1 MWGKIFGA
9 TIGATVM
16 LLLMYPLWLVGLATA
31 VGVLVGHYFLDYSFE
46 PPAQKIHVYAPFPPR
61 GITAPKASPEE
72 ILLARTLCTLFIEL
86 ARVDGTVAQS
96 EIRVVREFFIQ
107 TLGFEAPA
115 QEIVRMALK
124 DALASEIR
132 EVTPLAHAC
141 RRLLEPP
148 RRLSFVEALYELAQV
163 DSPAN
168 KSEIDFMKHVVTE
181 LNLSDEQL
189 QKITTKYF
197 GSAQA
202 HYQHLQIP
210 PSASDDEVRSA
221 FRKLALEFHPD
232 RLASKPRAESDQAA
246 AKFRAIKEAYEALK
260 KIRGL

>member
-9 TIGATVM
+9 AIGATVT

-46 PPAQKIHVYAPFPPR
+46 PPAPKPHVYSPFPPR
-61 GITAPKASPEE
+61 QIKPPEARPDE
-72 ILLARTLCTLFIEL
+72 ILLAQTLCPLFIEL
-86 ARVDGTVAQS
+86 ARADGTVAQS

-115 QEIVRMALK
+115 QEVVRVALK
-124 DALASEIR
+124 DALASEVR
-132 EVTPLAHAC
+132 DVTPLAQAC

-148 RRLSFVEALYELAQV
+148 RRLDLVEALYELAQM

-197 GSAQA
+197 GSAQV
-202 HYQHLQIP
+202 HYQHLRIV

-221 FRKLALEFHPD
+221 FRKLALEYHPD
-232 RLASKPRAESDQAA
+232 RFASKPKPEGEQAA

-260 KIRGL
+260 RIRGL